1 MRILYAAP
9 RRVEFPGAE
18 RVELDALLAT
28 SDFVSL
34 HCPLVDATRDLISRE
49 RIAMMRPGAVLVNTA
64 RGPVVDEEA
73 LADALEQGRIFA
85 AGLDVF
91 RDEPNVPERLRRL
104 ENVVLTP
111 HVGSGTVETRTAMA
125 RMVWDEVLRRVTG
138 RPPAHRVVL

>member
-1 MRILYAAP
+1 
-9 RRVEFPGAE
+9 VD
-18 RVELDALLAT
+18 LDDLLAS

-34 HCPLVDATRDLISRE
+34 HCPLTDATRDLVSRQ
-49 RIAMMRPGAVLVNTA
+49 RIARMRPGAVLVNTS

-73 LADALEQGRIFA
+73 LAEALEEGRIFA

-125 RMVWDEVLRRVTG
+125 RMVWDEIARAADG
-138 RPPAHRVVL
+138 RPPAHRVV